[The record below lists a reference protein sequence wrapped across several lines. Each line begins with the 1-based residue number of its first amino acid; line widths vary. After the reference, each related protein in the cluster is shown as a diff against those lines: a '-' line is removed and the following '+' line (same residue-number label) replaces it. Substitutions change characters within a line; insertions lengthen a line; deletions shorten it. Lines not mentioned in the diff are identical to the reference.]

1 VTAHVIAY
9 DTANPGDVSDFS
21 RNLARFEPARIRKL
35 ALLVKTEGNSDVND
49 FSREFALLSLT
60 AAIEA
65 HGGKALAERSTFLIS
80 TGCEGAMTPF
90 GYLFVDLE
98 DAVGESAAAPSAT
111 AGQGSALAFGC
122 ARSRSLTPEEIG
134 TPAHA
139 VIVAETVEAA
149 MREAG
154 VKADDVALVIVKTP
168 VTSHIPATA
177 GAVRNTRVTSA
188 HSKAVGALGAGLAL
202 GEVPREKIVQEA
214 FNTDHSLYAK
224 RAMVFSGAELDC
236 VEIMLLANR
245 PGAAG
250 DLSVH
255 TGFLRDVLDAKGLR
269 DMYTAA
275 GCTFDADGQVAH
287 AERVVATL
295 IKAGS
300 APDGKVR
307 GVRTTMKSSHL
318 DMDKHVRA
326 AMSGIIGSILGSTRT
341 FISANT
347 VHQAPPGGGLCACIV
362 RKAS

>member
-49 FSREFALLSLT
+49 FSREFALLSLNQ
-60 AAIEA
+60 AIEA
-65 HGGKALAERSTFLIS
+65 HGGKALLDRATFLIS

-90 GYLFVDLE
+90 GYLFIDLE
-98 DAVGESAAAPSAT
+98 DGAPVPASGVASAGPDR
-111 AGQGSALAFGC
+111 ALAFGC

-139 VIVAETVEAA
+139 VIVSDTVQAA
-149 MREAG
+149 MRDAG
-154 VKADDVALVIVKTP
+154 VGADDVALVIVKTP

-214 FNTDHSLYAK
+214 FNTDHGLYAK

-236 VEIMLLANR
+236 VEILLLANR

-255 TGFLRDVLDAKGLR
+255 TGFLRDVLDARGLR
-269 DMYTAA
+269 DMYKAA
-275 GCTFDADGQVAH
+275 GCAFDADGQVAD

-362 RKAS
+362 RKVS

>member
-1 VTAHVIAY
+1 MTAHVIAY

-65 HGGKALAERSTFLIS
+65 HGGTALAARSTFLIS

-98 DAVGESAAAPSAT
+98 DDAAVSSAKV
-111 AGQGSALAFGC
+111 GQGSALAFGC

-139 VIVAETVEAA
+139 AIVAETVAAA
-149 MREAG
+149 MRD
-154 VKADDVALVIVKTP
+154 ADVGAADVALVIVKTP

-236 VEIMLLANR
+236 VEILLLANR

-269 DMYTAA
+269 EMYTAA
-275 GCTFDADGQVAH
+275 GCGFDADGQVAD
-287 AERVVATL
+287 AGRVVATL

>member
-1 VTAHVIAY
+1 MTAHVIAY

-60 AAIEA
+60 AAIQA
-65 HGGKALAERSTFLIS
+65 HGGASLVDRSTFLIS

-90 GYLFVDLE
+90 GYLFVDVE
-98 DAVGESAAAPSAT
+98 DATDAA

-139 VIVAETVEAA
+139 VIVSETVQAA

-154 VKADDVALVIVKTP
+154 VQPADVALVIVKTP

-177 GAVRNTRVTSA
+177 GTVRNTRVTSA

-214 FNTDHSLYAK
+214 FNTDHSLYAR

-250 DLSVH
+250 ELSVH

-269 DMYTAA
+269 DMYKAA
-275 GCTFDADGQVAH
+275 GCTLDADGQVAD

-295 IKAGS
+295 IKAGA

-326 AMSGIIGSILGSTRT
+326 AMSGIVGSILGSTRT

-362 RKAS
+362 RKGS